1 MTTASQLLQIL
12 KKQMLL
18 FLDEL
23 INMLPEEQDFIVMRF
38 LINDQ
43 VPITLVMEYIIK
55 NIVPL
60 EQYVLN
66 KDERF
71 FLDHNISFI
80 NMSDHGEKVD
90 HFKRLWESSTDED
103 DKEMF
108 WNWFKYFIDLGK
120 KYDKLV

>member
-1 MTTASQLLQIL
+1 MSASSQLLQIL
-12 KKQMLL
+12 KKQLL
-18 FLDEL
+18 AFLDEL
-23 INMLPEEQDFIVMRF
+23 ISILPDEQDFIVMRF

-60 EQYVLN
+60 ENYVLN

-80 NMSDHGEKVD
+80 NMSDHGQKVD
-90 HFKRLWESSTDED
+90 HFKRLWQSSTDDEN
-103 DKEMF
+103 KEMF
-108 WNWFKYFIDLGK
+108 WNWFKHFIDLGK
-120 KYDKLV
+120 RYQKLN